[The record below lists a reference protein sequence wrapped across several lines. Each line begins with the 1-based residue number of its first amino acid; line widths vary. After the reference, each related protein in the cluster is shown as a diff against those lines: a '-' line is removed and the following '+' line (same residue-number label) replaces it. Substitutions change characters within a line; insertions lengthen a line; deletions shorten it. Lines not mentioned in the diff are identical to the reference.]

1 MVMQD
6 KMNQLSV
13 GSELRSSQGAHAR
26 GTSNARYR
34 CTEASESLL
43 IVSRAMYKY
52 AIMSLTAQITLFN
65 GICEVL
71 PRDGHDGNSATA
83 GNRVTIQI
91 TVESM

>member
-1 MVMQD
+1 
-6 KMNQLSV
+6 
-13 GSELRSSQGAHAR
+13 
-26 GTSNARYR
+26 
-34 CTEASESLL
+34 
-43 IVSRAMYKY
+43 MYKY
-52 AIMSLTAQITLFN
+52 AVMSLTAQITLFN